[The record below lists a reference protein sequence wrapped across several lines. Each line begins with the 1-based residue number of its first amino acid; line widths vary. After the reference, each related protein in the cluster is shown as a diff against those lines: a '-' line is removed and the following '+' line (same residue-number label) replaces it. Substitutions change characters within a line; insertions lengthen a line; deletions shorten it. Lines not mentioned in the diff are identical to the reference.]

1 MADVILYGQKGGKST
16 KDATATA
23 EDIRAG
29 LTAYIASGKVTGTL
43 AAKFASGVTTLPANG
58 NEVSVTLN
66 FIPVAVFAQRSAITG
81 DTTFQNATLL
91 YDGTQKKVAVTAG
104 GYSALESLSI
114 TENGISLKGYSSS
127 ATQDWRWFA
136 AGL

>member
-43 AAKFASGVTTLPANG
+43 KGEDFVQYAAANLSVSTTTQTVTLGFRPLVVCFVSSGAGYASFTMKQSDGTYKTVLDTSHKYRPAG
-58 NEVSVTLN
+58 LSVTDN
-66 FIPVAVFAQRSAITG
+66 GFKIVG
-81 DTTFQNATLL
+81 NDG
-91 YDGTQKKVAVTAG
+91 DGTYG
-104 GYSALESLSI
+104 NYYAL
-114 TENGISLKGYSSS
+114 GV
-127 ATQDWRWFA
+127 
-136 AGL
+136 